1 VIKSQQ
7 TVEKEGDGM
16 ELFEPILGMTMIVV
30 GLIMVLGGMGLL
42 FYSIW
47 RSGDRKPQADP
58 AANGHVEV
66 EPS

>member
-1 VIKSQQ
+1 
-7 TVEKEGDGM
+7 M

-30 GLIMVLGGMGLL
+30 GLIMLFGGMGLL

-47 RSGDRKPQADP
+47 TSGNRKPQSGPVADS
-58 AANGHVEV
+58 HVEV

>member
-1 VIKSQQ
+1 
-7 TVEKEGDGM
+7 M
-16 ELFEPILGMTMIVV
+16 ELFEPILGMTMIAI

-47 RSGDRKPQADP
+47 TGDKRKSQSGPVADT
-58 AANGHVEV
+58 HVEV